1 MAGNLKLNDL
11 KYGTLNNITENGV
24 HNSGDRR
31 RTTTTTAINK
41 ALNKAYE
48 KDTLKGVNEFNG
60 IVVSYQE
67 ISYPTYKDRTSLL
80 QEYVVAKEATS
91 GETDSTSEYKNWAY
105 KVYIAEIE
113 PRPAPQG
120 NGDPVLLSYPDVF
133 SDTPSVNPIPLGTI
147 VVVRYEDKST
157 LFNPRIVNSAH
168 KAIGIENI
176 SVDRAGGTLE
186 RAFRDGRTL
195 TGAGTTSASDAAAIL
210 SQYVEELGV
219 NPVSDPNQQWMLER
233 CATAIDDVAARLSID
248 AAILKKLIAFET
260 AGIFNPFA
268 VNPKSG
274 ATGLIQFM
282 PKTAS
287 ELTHRPVTTAHGV
300 EVLKEWLVE
309 SKKDPCYQLRW
320 VEAYFNLQRP
330 GGVGGLE
337 AYQLYLV
344 IFYPAAID
352 RPLGF
357 IVGSEVSPARAILIS
372 KQNDVFRDADT
383 AWPSTDGYADTTDSA
398 GKALE
403 GPVTVRKIKE
413 VIESQLP
420 SLAPSVQPGW
430 YGTDSSC
437 EDSPSSTKVC
447 PFEDLAARSPEDLT
461 AEWLGGLGDEV

>member
-147 VVVRYEDKST
+147 VSLRYEDKST
-157 LFNPRIVNSAH
+157 LFNPRIVNYAH

-176 SVDRAGGTLE
+176 SVDAAGQSLESAFRAGK
-186 RAFRDGRTL
+186 TL
-195 TGAGTTSASDAAAIL
+195 TGAGTSSDSGAAAIL
-210 SQYVEELGV
+210 SEYVDELRV
-219 NPVSDPNQQWMLER
+219 SPVSRQHELWMLEH
-233 CATAIDDVAARLSID
+233 CATAIGTLARSLSID
-248 AAILKKLIAFET
+248 ADKLKKLIAFES

-268 VNPKSG
+268 VNSASG

-287 ELTHRPVTTAHGV
+287 RLDGGPGTTAHGV
-300 EVLKEWLVE
+300 EVLKEWLDE
-309 SKKDPCYQLRW
+309 SKKDPCYQLQW
-320 VEAYFNLQRP
+320 VEAYFKTSRAADRLASLQ
-330 GGVGGLE
+330 

-352 RPLGF
+352 KDLGF
-357 IVGSEVSPARAILIS
+357 IVGSEVSPDRAILIS
-372 KQNDVFRDADT
+372 KQNPAFRDAE
-383 AWPSTDGYADTTDSA
+383 ASWPPTVERADTTDSA
-398 GKALE
+398 GNALK

-413 VIESQLP
+413 VIDRTVALGARYTGGALQP
-420 SLAPSVQPGW
+420 SW
-430 YGTDSSC
+430 YRDGS
-437 EDSPSSTKVC
+437 
-447 PFEDLAARSPEDLT
+447 
-461 AEWLGGLGDEV
+461 